1 MTVIILCYPQKPLQP
16 CTLNNTR
23 PTLKNTGKKL
33 LQSPIRLFKHL
44 RILQNICV
52 NHFCTPNRVIRKL
65 QQILNHLL
73 P

>member
-1 MTVIILCYPQKPLQP
+1 MTVIILCHPQKPLQP

-44 RILQNICV
+44 RILRE
-52 NHFCTPNRVIRKL
+52 T
-65 QQILNHLL
+65 
-73 P
+73 